1 MSKQNPSS
9 PLRLVRSSDEGFL
22 PFSQVHQLSAE
33 QQAAVT
39 HRGSPLIIT
48 GATGTGKTTVVI
60 EAALSRIAAGQNP
73 DSILIIAYGRERAS
87 EIRDAIVTRSA
98 KTAHE
103 PLARTFHSLAYSI
116 LKMRTAEN
124 VREIILLSGAE
135 QETFIAQ
142 LLAGDIEDGY
152 QQWHADLQR
161 TEQSLGEPLQTQ
173 GFVRELRDLIMRA
186 NERGITPDELELRGK
201 QLGEKYWPGAAQF
214 WKRYLGAMTLQEVL
228 AGDAKVRIDP
238 SEIINTAINY
248 LRSNSELLTELRARF
263 STIIVD
269 EFQESDP
276 AQRNLLHLLAGQD
289 LVIVTDAASAVGRF
303 RGADPE
309 GVGAVLDA
317 YVANGAMKIEL
328 TTNFRG
334 IPAVHAVRLF
344 SESEEGQ
351 YIAYQFK
358 RAHLMGGVAYSQM
371 AVIVRSHGQSAAAIR
386 RAFAQVGIPTAGD
399 VEAIANNA
407 AIAPFLLAAR
417 VATGAQ
423 PLNLDTA
430 EKLLTSEFGGATSVS
445 LRRTRAALLAAR
457 DEASDKR
464 SGTQLILDAI
474 TTGDVA
480 IEDSA
485 ELLRIHELLAA
496 AKKSIAKKSA
506 TIHDLLW
513 AIWNNAVTS
522 ENVKISESWRTA
534 ALKGG
539 SRGAAADRD
548 LDAMI
553 QLFDSAARHIERFPG
568 AKPELFLQEI
578 ENETI
583 VSDLIT
589 SRGVRPDVVE
599 ILTVHS
605 AKGRQWSH
613 VAVAGVQ
620 EGTWPNLKQRS
631 SLLGAERLVERVR
644 HGDELAQTT
653 LDMIAADSLAQDEAR
668 LFHVATT
675 RASESLLVTAVARED
690 LTPSI
695 FFEDFAHSCGASD
708 ATIEIP
714 RPLTAPALV
723 ATLRREVT
731 LSGNTDAAALLK
743 TLSANGIHLAAP
755 SQWLGAVPIT
765 TDAPVIDAG
774 APVPVSPSGAEN
786 FTECGLK
793 WFLEKSGGTDGDS
806 TAQLLGSVIHEFARL
821 KVDEPAITDEQL
833 QHKLL
838 ESWPL
843 IDDSQGWIS
852 HAALARAQKMLE
864 RFSVFHSKSLADN
877 NRSVAG
883 VERSFEITVG
893 RAVIR
898 GNVDRIEVD
907 SDGKHYII
915 DFKTGKKEISG
926 DDAKTNLQLACYQL
940 GVVLDGF
947 AEKLTSTAVSGAQL
961 VYLASKN
968 KSYSTREQ
976 DALVDVEATQTILE
990 EIAVGMGGATFTARK
1005 NDMCKGCKV
1014 KPSCPLYLEGK
1025 AVHQ

>member
-1 MSKQNPSS
+1 MSKNPSA
-9 PLRLVRSSDEGFL
+9 PLRLVRADVGGFT
-22 PFSQVHQLSAE
+22 LSLGEA
-33 QQAAVT
+33 QQAAIA
-39 HRGSPLIIT
+39 HRGSPLILT
-48 GATGTGKTTVVI
+48 GATGTGKTTVLI
-60 EAALSRIAAGQNP
+60 EAALSRITSGQSP
-73 DSILIIAYGRERAS
+73 DSILLLTYGRERAS
-87 EIRDAIVTRSA
+87 EIRDAIVTRSQQ
-98 KTAHE
+98 TAFE

-116 LKMRTAEN
+116 LKMRTADTY
-124 VREIILLSGAE
+124 REIVLLSGAE
-135 QETFIAQ
+135 QETYILD
-142 LLAGDIEDGY
+142 LLRGDIADGY
-152 QQWHADLQR
+152 KQWHPDLHR
-161 TEQSLGEPLQTQ
+161 TEQSLGEPLETQ

-186 NERGITPDELELRGK
+186 NERGITPDQLAERGK
-201 QLGEKYWPGAAQF
+201 QLGEKYWPGAADF
-214 WKRYLGAMTLQEVL
+214 WKRYLGSMVLQEIS

-248 LRSNSELLTELRARF
+248 LQSNPELLAELRKRF
-263 STIIVD
+263 TTIIVD

-276 AQRNLLHLLAGQD
+276 AQRTLLSLLAGTD
-289 LVIVTDAASAVGRF
+289 LIIAADSASAVGRF

-309 GVGAVLDA
+309 GVAAVIDSYISRGAK
-317 YVANGAMKIEL
+317 KIEL
-328 TTNFRG
+328 TTNYRG
-334 IPAVHAVRLF
+334 TPLSQSARLT
-344 SESEEGQ
+344 SESEEAQ
-351 YIAYQFK
+351 YIAYQYK
-358 RAHLMGGVAYSQM
+358 RAHLMQGIPYSQM
-371 AVIVRSHGQSAAAIR
+371 AVIVRSHGQTASAIR
-386 RAFAQVGIPTAGD
+386 RAFAQVGIPCAGD
-399 VEAIANNA
+399 VEALATNA
-407 AIAPFLLAAR
+407 AIAPFLLLAR

-430 EKLLTSEFGGATSVS
+430 EKLLTAEFGGATSVS

-485 ELLRIHELLAA
+485 ELLRIHTLLSL
-496 AKKSIAKKSA
+496 AKKSIAKKNP

-513 AIWNNAVTS
+513 AIWNNAVTNS
-522 ENVKISESWRTA
+522 NEKLADVWRAA
-534 ALKGG
+534 ALRGG

-553 QLFDSAARHIERFPG
+553 QLFDSASRHIERFPG
-568 AKPELFLQEI
+568 SKPDSFLTEIAK
-578 ENETI
+578 ETI
-583 VSDLIT
+583 VTDLIT
-589 SRGVRPDVVE
+589 ARGVRPDVVE

-605 AKGRQWSH
+605 AKGRQWRY

-644 HGDELAQTT
+644 HGDELAQVA
-653 LDMIAADSLAQDEAR
+653 LDMIAASSLAEDEAR

-675 RASESLLVTAVARED
+675 RARESLLVTAITAED
-690 LTPSI
+690 QAPSI
-695 FFEDFAHSCGASD
+695 FFEDFAQSLGTADS
-708 ATIEIP
+708 EVEVP
-714 RPLTAPALV
+714 RPLTATALV
-723 ATLRREVT
+723 ATLRREVN

-743 TLSANGIHLAAP
+743 TLGANGIHLAQP
-755 SQWLGAVPIT
+755 SQWLGSAPIT

-774 APVPVSPSGAEN
+774 SLVPVSPSGAEN

-806 TAQLLGSVIHEFARL
+806 TAQLLGSVIHEFARI
-821 KVDEPAITDEQL
+821 KVEEPGITDEQL
-833 QHKLL
+833 QTKLI

-852 HAALARAQKMLE
+852 HESLARAKKMLE
-864 RFSVFHSKSLADN
+864 RFSIFHTKSLADN
-877 NRSVAG
+877 NRTVAA
-883 VERSFEITVG
+883 VEKSFEITVG
-893 RAVIR
+893 RALIK
-898 GNVDRIEVD
+898 GSVDRIEVD
-907 SDGKHYII
+907 SDGKHFII
-915 DFKTGKKEISG
+915 DFKTGKKEITG
-926 DDAKTNLQLACYQL
+926 EDAKTNLQLACYQL
-940 GVVLDGF
+940 GVILDGF
-947 AEKLTSTAVSGAQL
+947 TEKLTSTQVSGAQL

-976 DALVDVEATQTILE
+976 DALSDVDATKSILE

-1005 NDMCKGCKV
+1005 NDMCKLCKV

>member
-1 MSKQNPSS
+1 MSKQSPSS
-9 PLRLVRSSDEGFL
+9 QLRLVRGSNEGLL
-22 PFSQVHQLSAE
+22 PFTGALTLSAE
-33 QQAAVT
+33 QQTAVA
-39 HRGSPLIIT
+39 HRGTPLIIT
-48 GATGTGKTTVVI
+48 GATGSGKTTTLV
-60 EAALSRIAAGQNP
+60 EAALSRIASGQHP
-73 DSILIIAYGRERAS
+73 DSILLIAYGRERAS

-116 LKMRTAEN
+116 LKMRTADN
-124 VREIILLSGAE
+124 FREIILLSGAE
-135 QETFIAQ
+135 QESFIAQ

-152 QQWHADLQR
+152 QQWHEDLQR
-161 TEQSLGEPLQTQ
+161 TPQSLGEPLKTQ

-186 NERGITPDELELRGK
+186 NERGITPEDLAARGK

-214 WKRYLGAMTLQEVL
+214 WQRYLGAMTLQEAL

-248 LRSNSELLTELRARF
+248 LKANSELLTELRKRF
-263 STIIVD
+263 TTIMVD

-276 AQRNLLHLLAGQD
+276 AQRSLLQLLAGQD
-289 LVIVTDAASAVGRF
+289 LVIVADAASAVGRF

-309 GVGAVLDA
+309 GVAAVVDSYVEHGAK
-317 YVANGAMKIEL
+317 KIEL
-328 TTNFRG
+328 TRNFRG
-334 IPAVHAVRLF
+334 TPATQAVRLL
-344 SESEEGQ
+344 SESEEAQ
-351 YIAYQFK
+351 YIAYEFK
-358 RAHLMGGVAYSQM
+358 RAHLMQGVAYSQM
-371 AVIVRSHGQSAAAIR
+371 AVILRSHGPSASAIR
-386 RAFAQVGIPTAGD
+386 RAFAQVSIPTAGD
-399 VEAIANNA
+399 VEALANNA
-407 AIAPFLLAAR
+407 AIAPFLLLAR

-457 DEASDKR
+457 DEAKDKR

-485 ELLRIHELLAA
+485 ELLRIHHLLVT

-513 AIWNNAVTS
+513 AIWSNAVNS
-522 ENVKISESWRTA
+522 DNEKISESWRTT

-568 AKPELFLQEI
+568 AQPQIFLQEI

-583 VSDLIT
+583 VTDLIT

-605 AKGRQWSH
+605 AKGRQWQY

-620 EGTWPNLKQRS
+620 VGSWPNLKQRS

-644 HGDELAQTT
+644 HGDDLAQIT
-653 LDMIAADSLAQDEAR
+653 LDMIAAASLAEDEAR

-675 RASESLLVTAVARED
+675 RASSSLLVTAVSRED
-690 LTPSI
+690 LTPST
-695 FFEDFAHSCGASD
+695 FFEDFADACGAADS
-708 ATIEIP
+708 TIEIP

-723 ATLRREVT
+723 ATLRREVN
-731 LSGNTDAAALLK
+731 LSGNTEAAALLK
-743 TLSANGIHLAAP
+743 TLSAHGIHLASP
-755 SQWLGAVPIT
+755 SQWLGAAPIT
-765 TDAPVIDAG
+765 SQLPVIDPDAT
-774 APVPVSPSGAEN
+774 VPVSPSGAEN

-821 KVDEPAITDEQL
+821 KVEQPEITDDQL
-833 QHKLL
+833 QTKLL

-852 HAALARAQKMLE
+852 KAALLRAKKMLE
-864 RFSVFHSKSLADN
+864 RFSLFHGKSLTDN

-883 VERSFEITVG
+883 VERSFDITVG
-893 RAVIR
+893 RAHIR

-907 SDGKHYII
+907 SEGKHYII
-915 DFKTGKKEISG
+915 DFKTGKKEITAE
-926 DDAKTNLQLACYQL
+926 DAKSNLQLACYQL
-940 GVVLDGF
+940 GVLLDGF
-947 AEKLTSTAVSGAQL
+947 EEKLTTTSVSGAQL

-976 DALVDVEATQTILE
+976 DALVDVEATKTILE

>member
-1 MSKQNPSS
+1 MSKNPAA
-9 PLRLVRSSDEGFL
+9 PLRLVRADGAGFA
-22 PFSQVHQLSAE
+22 LSLDAA
-33 QQAAVT
+33 QQAAIA
-39 HRGSPLIIT
+39 HRGSPLILT
-48 GATGTGKTTVVI
+48 GATGTGKTTVLI
-60 EAALSRIAAGQNP
+60 EAALSRINAGQSP
-73 DSILIIAYGRERAS
+73 DSILLLTYGRERAS
-87 EIRDAIVTRSA
+87 EMRDAIVTRSA
-98 KTAHE
+98 KTAFE

-116 LKMRTAEN
+116 LKMRTTESF
-124 VREIILLSGAE
+124 REMVLLSGAE
-135 QETFIAQ
+135 QESYISD
-142 LLAGDIEDGY
+142 LLNGDIADGY
-152 QQWHADLQR
+152 RKWHPDLR
-161 TEQSLGEPLQTQ
+161 STDQSLGEPLQTQ

-186 NERGITPDELELRGK
+186 NERGITPEQLADRGK
-201 QLGEKYWPGAAQF
+201 QLGEKYWEGAADF
-214 WKRYLGAMTLQEVL
+214 WNRYLGSMVLQEIS

-248 LRSNSELLTELRARF
+248 LRANPELLAELRQRF
-263 STIIVD
+263 TTIIVD

-276 AQRNLLHLLAGQD
+276 AQRTLLSLLAGND
-289 LVIVTDAASAVGRF
+289 LVIVADSASAVGRF

-309 GVGAVLDA
+309 GIAAVIDSYISAGAT
-317 YVANGAMKIEL
+317 KIEL
-328 TTNFRG
+328 TTNYRG
-334 IPAVHAVRLF
+334 VPSAESARLT
-344 SESEEGQ
+344 SESEEAQ

-358 RAHLMGGVAYSQM
+358 RAHLMQGVPYSQM
-371 AVIVRSHGQSAAAIR
+371 AVIVRSHGQTASAIR
-386 RAFAQVGIPTAGD
+386 RAFSQVGIPTAGD
-399 VEAIANNA
+399 VEALATNA
-407 AIAPFLLAAR
+407 AIAPFLLLAR
-417 VATGAQ
+417 VATGSQ

-474 TTGDVA
+474 LTGDVA

-485 ELLRIHELLAA
+485 ELLRIHTLLSL
-496 AKKSIAKKSA
+496 AKKSIAKKNA

-513 AIWNNAVTS
+513 AIWSNATTS
-522 ENVKISESWRTA
+522 DNEKLADVWRAA

-568 AKPELFLQEI
+568 SKPDSFLTEIAKER
-578 ENETI
+578 I
-583 VSDLIT
+583 VTDLIT
-589 SRGVRPDVVE
+589 ARGVRPDVVE

-605 AKGRQWSH
+605 AKGRQWRN

-644 HGDELAQTT
+644 HGDEIAQRE
-653 LDMIAADSLAQDEAR
+653 LDMIAASSLAQDEAR

-675 RASESLLVTAVARED
+675 RARQSLLVTAISRED
-690 LTPSI
+690 DTPSN
-695 FFEDFAHSCGASD
+695 FFEDFAEALGNSH
-708 ATIEIP
+708 TVQQVP
-714 RPLTAPALV
+714 RPLTASALV
-723 ATLRREVT
+723 ATLRREVN
-731 LSGNTDAAALLK
+731 LSGDKAAASLLK
-743 TLSANGIHLAAP
+743 TLSANGIHLAHT
-755 SQWLGAVPIT
+755 SQWLGSAPIT
-765 TDAPVIDAG
+765 TDAPVIDDG
-774 APVPVSPSGAEN
+774 QLIPVSPSGAEN

-833 QHKLL
+833 QQKLID
-838 ESWPL
+838 SWPL
-843 IDDSQGWIS
+843 IDDSRGWIS
-852 HAALARAQKMLE
+852 EAAFARAKKMLE
-864 RFSVFHSKSLADN
+864 RFSLFHLESLSKN

-883 VERSFEITVG
+883 VEKTFEIKVG
-893 RAVIR
+893 RAFIK

-915 DFKTGKKEISG
+915 DFKTGKNEISG
-926 DDAKTNLQLACYQL
+926 PEAKTNLQLACYQL

-947 AEKLTSTAVSGAQL
+947 KDKLATTQVSGAQL

-976 DALVDVEATQTILE
+976 DALVDVDATKEVLE
-990 EIAVGMGGATFTARK
+990 EIAIGMGSATFTARK
-1005 NDMCKGCKV
+1005 NDMCERCKV

>member
-1 MSKQNPSS
+1 VRADAEGFSLSLSDQQKAAVAHRSS
-9 PLRLVRSSDEGFL
+9 PLIL
-22 PFSQVHQLSAE
+22 
-33 QQAAVT
+33 
-39 HRGSPLIIT
+39 T
-48 GATGTGKTTVVI
+48 GATGTGKTTVLI
-60 EAALSRIAAGQNP
+60 EAALSRIAAGQSP
-73 DSILIIAYGRERAS
+73 DSILLLTYGRERAS
-87 EIRDAIVTRSA
+87 EMRDAIVTRSE
-98 KTAHE
+98 KTAFE

-116 LKMRTAEN
+116 LKMRTGDSYRDI
-124 VREIILLSGAE
+124 VLLSGAE
-135 QETFIAQ
+135 QETFISQ
-142 LLAGDIEDGY
+142 LLDGDIQDGY
-152 QQWHADLQR
+152 KQWHDDLKK
-161 TEQSLGEPLQTQ
+161 TPESLGEPLQTQ

-186 NERGITPDELELRGK
+186 NERGITPDKLAERGH
-201 QLGEKYWPGAAQF
+201 QLGEKYWDGAAQF
-214 WKRYLGAMTLQEVL
+214 WNRYLGAMTLQEVL

-238 SEIINTAINY
+238 SEIINSAINY
-248 LRSNSELLTELRARF
+248 LRANPELLAELRGRF

-276 AQRNLLHLLAGQD
+276 AQRTLLSLLAGAD
-289 LVIVTDAASAVGRF
+289 LVIVADSASAVGRF

-309 GVGAVLDA
+309 GVAAVIDS
-317 YVANGAMKIEL
+317 YVAAGAKEIEL
-328 TTNFRG
+328 TTNYRG
-334 IPAVHAVRLF
+334 APDTQTARLH
-344 SESEEGQ
+344 SESEEAQ
-351 YIAYQFK
+351 FIAYQFK
-358 RAHLMGGVAYSQM
+358 RAHLMQGVPYSQM
-371 AVIVRSHGQSAAAIR
+371 AVIVRSHGQTASAIR
-386 RAFAQVGIPTAGD
+386 RAFAQVSIPTAGD
-399 VEAIANNA
+399 VEALANNA
-407 AIAPFLLAAR
+407 AIAPFLLMAR

-474 TTGDVA
+474 LTGDIA
-480 IEDSA
+480 IEDSS
-485 ELLRIHELLAA
+485 ELMRVHTLLAA

-513 AIWNNAVTS
+513 AIWNNAS
-522 ENVKISESWRTA
+522 NSDNEKIADSWRAA

-539 SRGAAADRD
+539 SRGASADRD

-568 AKPELFLQEI
+568 AKPDLFLNEI
-578 ENETI
+578 ANETI
-583 VSDLIT
+583 VTDLIT
-589 SRGVRPDVVE
+589 ARGVRADVVE

-605 AKGRQWSH
+605 AKGRQWQY

-620 EGTWPNLKQRS
+620 EGAWPNLKQRS

-644 HGDELAQTT
+644 HGDELAQVA
-653 LDMIAADSLAQDEAR
+653 LDMIAASSLAEDEAR
-668 LFHVATT
+668 LFHVAIT
-675 RASESLLVTAVARED
+675 RARQSLLVTAISRED
-690 LTPSI
+690 ETPSI
-695 FFEDFAHSCGASD
+695 FFEDLAESLGTAE
-708 ATIEIP
+708 AEVEVP
-714 RPLTAPALV
+714 RPLTAAALV
-723 ATLRREVT
+723 ATLRREVN
-731 LSGNTDAAALLK
+731 LSGNTGAASLLK
-743 TLSANGIHLAAP
+743 TLSSNGIHLAQP
-755 SQWLGAVPIT
+755 SQWLGSAAIT
-765 TDAPVIDAG
+765 SELPVIDAG
-774 APVPVSPSGAEN
+774 ALVPVSPSGAEN

-821 KVDEPAITDEQL
+821 KVEEAGITDEAL
-833 QHKLL
+833 QSKLID
-838 ESWPL
+838 SWPL

-852 HAALARAQKMLE
+852 HAALARAKKMLE
-864 RFSVFHSKSLADN
+864 RFSLFHSKSLSEN
-877 NRSVAG
+877 NRTVAG
-883 VERSFEITVG
+883 VEKSFEITVG
-893 RAVIR
+893 RALIR

-926 DDAKTNLQLACYQL
+926 DDAQTNLQLACYQL

-947 AEKLTSTAVSGAQL
+947 EEKLKSTDVTGAQL

-976 DALVDVEATQTILE
+976 DPLADVDATKAILE
-990 EIAVGMGGATFTARK
+990 EIAVGMGAATFTARK
-1005 NDMCKGCKV
+1005 NDMCKQCKV

>member
-1 MSKQNPSS
+1 VSKAPAT
-9 PLRLVRSSDEGFL
+9 PLRLVRADVQPTSLALSD
-22 PFSQVHQLSAE
+22 
-33 QQAAVT
+33 QQKAAIA
-39 HRGSPLIIT
+39 HRGSPLILT
-48 GATGTGKTTVVI
+48 GATGAGKTTVLI
-60 EAALSRIAAGQNP
+60 EAALSRIAAGQSP
-73 DSILIIAYGRERAS
+73 DSILLLTYGRQRAS
-87 EIRDAIVTRSA
+87 EMRDAIVTRSE
-98 KTAHE
+98 KTAFE

-116 LKMRTAEN
+116 LKMRTGDN
-124 VREIILLSGAE
+124 YREIVLLSGAE
-135 QETFIAQ
+135 QETFISQ
-142 LLAGDIEDGY
+142 LLDGDIEDGY
-152 QQWHADLQR
+152 KKWHDDLKK

-186 NERGITPDELELRGK
+186 NERGITPDELATRGH
-201 QLGEKYWPGAAQF
+201 QLGEKYWEGAAEF

-238 SEIINTAINY
+238 SEIINSAINY
-248 LRSNSELLTELRARF
+248 LRANPELLTELRARF
-263 STIIVD
+263 TTIIVD

-276 AQRNLLHLLAGQD
+276 AQRTLLSLLAGSD
-289 LVIVTDAASAVGRF
+289 LVLVADSASAVGRF

-309 GVGAVLDA
+309 GVAAVIDSYISAGAK
-317 YVANGAMKIEL
+317 KIEL
-328 TTNFRG
+328 TTNYRG
-334 IPAVHAVRLF
+334 APVVQTARLA
-344 SESEEGQ
+344 SESEEAQ
-351 YIAYQFK
+351 YIAYNFK
-358 RAHLMGGVAYSQM
+358 RAHLMQGVPYSQM
-371 AVIVRSHGQSAAAIR
+371 AVIVRSHGQTASAIR
-386 RAFAQVGIPTAGD
+386 RAFSQVAIPTAGD
-399 VEAIANNA
+399 VEALANNA
-407 AIAPFLLAAR
+407 AIAPFLLLAR

-474 TTGDVA
+474 LTGDIA

-485 ELLRIHELLAA
+485 ELLRVHTLLAA

-513 AIWNNAVTS
+513 AIWNNATNS
-522 ENVKISESWRTA
+522 DNEKIADAWRAA

-568 AKPELFLQEI
+568 AKPDLFLTEI
-578 ENETI
+578 ANETI
-583 VSDLIT
+583 VTDLIT
-589 SRGVRPDVVE
+589 ARGVRPDVVE

-605 AKGRQWSH
+605 AKGRQWRH

-620 EGTWPNLKQRS
+620 EGSWPNLKQRS

-644 HGDELAQTT
+644 HGDELAQVT
-653 LDMIAADSLAQDEAR
+653 LDMIAASSLAEDEAR

-675 RASESLLVTAVARED
+675 RARESLLVTAISRED
-690 LTPSI
+690 ETPSI
-695 FFEDFAHSCGASD
+695 FFEDLAESLGTAAS
-708 ATIEIP
+708 EVEVP
-714 RPLTAPALV
+714 RPLTAAALV
-723 ATLRREVT
+723 ATLRREVNLT
-731 LSGNTDAAALLK
+731 GNNGAASLLK
-743 TLSANGIHLAAP
+743 TLSANGIHLAQT
-755 SQWLGAVPIT
+755 SQWLGSAAIT
-765 TDAPVIDAG
+765 TELPVIDAG
-774 APVPVSPSGAEN
+774 SLVPVSPSGAEN

-821 KVDEPAITDEQL
+821 KVEEPGITDEQL
-833 QHKLL
+833 QSKLID
-838 ESWPL
+838 SWPL

-852 HAALARAQKMLE
+852 KAALTRAKKMLE
-864 RFSVFHSKSLADN
+864 RFSVFHAKSLADN
-877 NRSVAG
+877 DRTVAG
-883 VERSFEITVG
+883 VEKSFEITVG
-893 RAVIR
+893 RALIR

-907 SDGKHYII
+907 SAGKHFII

-926 DDAKTNLQLACYQL
+926 DDAKSNLQLACYQL

-947 AEKLTSTAVSGAQL
+947 EEKLKSTEVLGAQL

-976 DALVDVEATQTILE
+976 DALVDVEATTAILE
-990 EIAVGMGGATFTARK
+990 EIAVGMGAATFTARK
-1005 NDMCKGCKV
+1005 NDMCKQCKV

>member
-1 MSKQNPSS
+1 
-9 PLRLVRSSDEGFL
+9 VRADAEGF
-22 PFSQVHQLSAE
+22 SLSLSD
-33 QQAAVT
+33 QQKAAIS
-39 HRGSPLIIT
+39 HRGSPLILT
-48 GATGTGKTTVVI
+48 GATGTGKTTVLI
-60 EAALSRIAAGQNP
+60 EAALSRIAAGQSP
-73 DSILIIAYGRERAS
+73 DSILLLTYGRERAS
-87 EIRDAIVTRSA
+87 EMRDAIVTRSE
-98 KTAHE
+98 KTAFE

-116 LKMRTAEN
+116 LKMRTGDSYRDI
-124 VREIILLSGAE
+124 VLLSGAE
-135 QETFIAQ
+135 QETFISQ
-142 LLAGDIEDGY
+142 LLDGDIQDGY
-152 QQWHADLQR
+152 KQWHDDLKK
-161 TEQSLGEPLQTQ
+161 TPESLGEPLQTQ

-186 NERGITPDELELRGK
+186 NERGITPDKLAERGH
-201 QLGEKYWPGAAQF
+201 QLGEKYWDGAAQF
-214 WKRYLGAMTLQEVL
+214 WNRYLGAMTLQEVL

-238 SEIINTAINY
+238 SEIINSAINY
-248 LRSNSELLTELRARF
+248 LRANPELLAELRGRF

-276 AQRNLLHLLAGQD
+276 AQRTLLSLLAGAD
-289 LVIVTDAASAVGRF
+289 LVIVADSASAVGRF

-309 GVGAVLDA
+309 GVAAVIDSYLAAGAK
-317 YVANGAMKIEL
+317 KIEL
-328 TTNFRG
+328 TTNYRG
-334 IPAVHAVRLF
+334 APETQTARLH
-344 SESEEGQ
+344 SESEEAQ
-351 YIAYQFK
+351 FIAYQFK
-358 RAHLMGGVAYSQM
+358 RAHLMQAVPYSQM
-371 AVIVRSHGQSAAAIR
+371 AVIVRSHGQTASAIR
-386 RAFAQVGIPTAGD
+386 RAFAQVSIPTAGD
-399 VEAIANNA
+399 VEALANNA
-407 AIAPFLLAAR
+407 AIAPFLLLAR

-457 DEASDKR
+457 DEVSDKR

-474 TTGDVA
+474 LTGDIA
-480 IEDSA
+480 IEDSS
-485 ELLRIHELLAA
+485 ELMRVHTLLAA

-513 AIWNNAVTS
+513 AIWNNATNS
-522 ENVKISESWRTA
+522 DNEKIADSWRAA

-539 SRGAAADRD
+539 SRGASADRD

-568 AKPELFLQEI
+568 AKPDLFLNEI
-578 ENETI
+578 VNETI
-583 VSDLIT
+583 VTDLIT
-589 SRGVRPDVVE
+589 ARGVRTDVVE

-605 AKGRQWSH
+605 AKGRQWRY

-620 EGTWPNLKQRS
+620 EGAWPNLKQRS

-644 HGDELAQTT
+644 HGDELAQVA
-653 LDMIAADSLAQDEAR
+653 LDMIAASSLAEDEAR

-675 RASESLLVTAVARED
+675 RARQSLLVTAISRED
-690 LTPSI
+690 ETPSI
-695 FFEDFAHSCGASD
+695 FFEDLAESLGTAES
-708 ATIEIP
+708 EVEVP
-714 RPLTAPALV
+714 RPLTAAALV
-723 ATLRREVT
+723 ATLRREVN
-731 LSGNTDAAALLK
+731 LSGNTGAASLLK
-743 TLSANGIHLAAP
+743 TLSSNGIHLAQP
-755 SQWLGAVPIT
+755 SQWLGSAAIT
-765 TDAPVIDAG
+765 SELPVIDAG
-774 APVPVSPSGAEN
+774 ALVPVSPSGAEN

-821 KVDEPAITDEQL
+821 KVEEAGITDEAL
-833 QHKLL
+833 QSKLID
-838 ESWPL
+838 SWPL

-852 HAALARAQKMLE
+852 HAALARAKKMLE
-864 RFSVFHSKSLADN
+864 RFSLFHSKSLSEN
-877 NRSVAG
+877 NRTVAG
-883 VERSFEITVG
+883 VEKSFEITVG
-893 RAVIR
+893 RALIR

-926 DDAKTNLQLACYQL
+926 DDAQTNLQLACYQL

-947 AEKLTSTAVSGAQL
+947 EEKLKSTDVTGAQL

-976 DALVDVEATQTILE
+976 DPLLDVDATKAILE
-990 EIAVGMGGATFTARK
+990 EIAVGMGAATFTARK
-1005 NDMCKGCKV
+1005 NDMCKQCKV

>member
-1 MSKQNPSS
+1 MSKNPSTQ
-9 PLRLVRSSDEGFL
+9 LRLVRGAVEGF
-22 PFSQVHQLSAE
+22 SLSLSD
-33 QQAAVT
+33 QQRLCVE

-48 GATGTGKTTVVI
+48 GATGTGKTSVLI
-60 EAALSRIAAGQNP
+60 EAALSRISAGQKP
-73 DSILIIAYGRERAS
+73 DSILILTYGRDRAS
-87 EIRDAIVTRSA
+87 EIRDAIVTRSE
-98 KTAHE
+98 KTAYE

-116 LKMRTAEN
+116 LKMRTSDDY
-124 VREIILLSGAE
+124 REIVLLSGAE
-135 QETFIAQ
+135 QEMYISD
-142 LLAGDIEDGY
+142 LLKGDIQDGY
-152 QQWHADLQR
+152 RSWHTDLHR
-161 TEQSLGEPLQTQ
+161 SPQSLGEPLETQ

-186 NERGITPDELELRGK
+186 NERGITPDQLAERGH
-201 QLGEKYWPGAAQF
+201 QLGEKYWPGAADF
-214 WKRYLGAMTLQEVL
+214 WKRYLGSMTLQEIS

-248 LRSNSELLTELRARF
+248 LRANQDLLTELRKRF
-263 STIIVD
+263 TTIIVD

-276 AQRNLLHLLAGQD
+276 AQRTLLSLLTGSD
-289 LVIVTDAASAVGRF
+289 LIIVADTASAVGRF

-309 GVGAVLDA
+309 GVSAVLDSYLA
-317 YVANGAMKIEL
+317 AGAKKIEL
-328 TTNFRG
+328 TENFRG
-334 IPAVHAVRLF
+334 TPVVSTARLT
-344 SESEEGQ
+344 SESEEAQ

-358 RAHLMGGVAYSQM
+358 RAHLMQGIPYSQM
-371 AVIVRSHGQSAAAIR
+371 AVIVRSHGQTASAIR
-386 RAFAQVGIPTAGD
+386 RAFSQVSIPTAGD
-399 VEAIANNA
+399 IEALANNA
-407 AIAPFLLAAR
+407 AIAPFLLLAR

-423 PLNLDTA
+423 PLNLETA
-430 EKLLTSEFGGATSVS
+430 EKLLTAEFGGATSVS

-457 DEASDKR
+457 DEAQDKR
-464 SGTQLILDAI
+464 SGTQLIIDAI
-474 TTGDVA
+474 LTGDIA

-485 ELLRIHELLAA
+485 ELMRVYALLAA
-496 AKKSIAKKSA
+496 AKKSIAKKTA

-513 AIWNNAVTS
+513 VIWNTAETS
-522 ENVKISESWRTA
+522 DGIKLSDAWRDA
-534 ALKGG
+534 ALRGG
-539 SRGAAADRD
+539 ARGAAADRD

-553 QLFDSAARHIERFPG
+553 QLFDTAARHIERFPG
-568 AKPELFLQEI
+568 AKPNSFLAEI
-578 ENETI
+578 EKETI

-589 SRGVRPDVVE
+589 ARGVRPDVIE

-605 AKGRQWSH
+605 AKGRQWQH

-620 EGTWPNLKQRS
+620 EGAWPNLKQRS

-644 HGDELAQTT
+644 HGDDLAQVA
-653 LDMIAADSLAQDEAR
+653 LDMIAASSLAEDEAR

-675 RASESLLVTAVARED
+675 RARQSLLVTAISRED
-690 LTPSI
+690 ETPSI
-695 FFEDFAHSCGASD
+695 FFEDLAESLH
-708 ATIEIP
+708 ATDSVVEVP
-714 RPLTAPALV
+714 RPLTASALV
-723 ATLRREVT
+723 ATLRREVH
-731 LSGNTDAAALLK
+731 LSSNKDAASLLK
-743 TLSANGIHLAAP
+743 TLSSNGIHVATP
-755 SQWLGAVPIT
+755 SNWLGSAPMT

-774 APVPVSPSGAEN
+774 ALVPVSPSGAEN

-821 KVDEPAITDEQL
+821 KVEEPGITDEQL
-833 QHKLL
+833 QSKLID
-838 ESWPL
+838 SWSL

-852 HAALARAQKMLE
+852 SAALARAKKMLE
-864 RFSVFHSKSLADN
+864 RFSVFHSKSLSDN
-877 NRSVAG
+877 NRTVAG
-883 VERSFEITVG
+883 VEKSFEITVG
-893 RAVIR
+893 RALIR

-947 AEKLTSTAVSGAQL
+947 EEKLKSTEVLGAQL

-976 DALVDVEATQTILE
+976 DPLIDIEATTNILE
-990 EIAVGMGGATFTARK
+990 EIAIGMGAATFTARK
-1005 NDMCKGCKV
+1005 NDMCGKCKV

>member
-1 MSKQNPSS
+1 VSKNPSA
-9 PLRLVRSSDEGFL
+9 PLRLVRADAEGF
-22 PFSQVHQLSAE
+22 SLSLSD
-33 QQAAVT
+33 QQKAAVA
-39 HRGSPLIIT
+39 HRGSPLILK
-48 GATGTGKTTVVI
+48 GATGTGKTTVLI
-60 EAALSRIAAGQNP
+60 EAALSRIAAGQSP
-73 DSILIIAYGRERAS
+73 DSILLLTYGRERAS
-87 EIRDAIVTRSA
+87 EMRDAIVTRSE
-98 KTAHE
+98 KTAFE

-116 LKMRTAEN
+116 LKMRTGDN
-124 VREIILLSGAE
+124 YREIVLLSGAE
-135 QETFIAQ
+135 QETFISQ
-142 LLAGDIEDGY
+142 LLDGDIEDGY
-152 QQWHADLQR
+152 KQWHDDLKK
-161 TEQSLGEPLQTQ
+161 TPESLGQPLQTQ

-186 NERGITPDELELRGK
+186 NERGITPDALAERGH
-201 QLGEKYWPGAAQF
+201 QLGEKYWPGAADF

-238 SEIINTAINY
+238 SEIINSAINY
-248 LRSNSELLTELRARF
+248 LRANPELLAELRGRF

-276 AQRNLLHLLAGQD
+276 AQRTLLSLLAGSD
-289 LVIVTDAASAVGRF
+289 LVIVADSASAVGRF

-309 GVGAVLDA
+309 GIAAVIDS
-317 YVANGAMKIEL
+317 YVAAGAKEIVLLE
-328 TTNFRG
+328 NFRG
-334 IPAVHAVRLF
+334 TPTAQTARLH
-344 SESEEGQ
+344 SESEEAQ
-351 YIAYQFK
+351 YIAYLFK
-358 RAHLMGGVAYSQM
+358 RAHLMQGVPYSQM
-371 AVIVRSHGQSAAAIR
+371 AVIVRSHGQTASDIR
-386 RAFAQVGIPTAGD
+386 RAFAQVSIPTAGD
-399 VEAIANNA
+399 VEALAHNA
-407 AIAPFLLAAR
+407 AIAPFLLLAR

-423 PLNLDTA
+423 SLNLDTA

-445 LRRTRAALLAAR
+445 LRRTRAALLATR

-474 TTGDVA
+474 LTGDIA

-485 ELLRIHELLAA
+485 ELMRIHNLLSL

-513 AIWNNAVTS
+513 AIWSNATNGDN
-522 ENVKISESWRTA
+522 EKIADAWRAA

-539 SRGAAADRD
+539 SRGATADRD

-553 QLFDSAARHIERFPG
+553 QLFDTAARHIERFPG
-568 AKPELFLQEI
+568 AKPDLFLTEI
-578 ENETI
+578 SNETI

-589 SRGVRPDVVE
+589 AKGVRPDVVE

-605 AKGRQWSH
+605 AKGRQWQY

-620 EGTWPNLKQRS
+620 EGAWPNLKQRS

-644 HGDELAQTT
+644 HGDELAQVT
-653 LDMIAADSLAQDEAR
+653 LDMIAASSLAEDEAR

-675 RASESLLVTAVARED
+675 RARQSLLVTAISRED
-690 LTPSI
+690 ETPSI
-695 FFEDFAHSCGASD
+695 FFEDLAETLGTAAS
-708 ATIEIP
+708 EVEVP
-714 RPLTAPALV
+714 RPLTASALV
-723 ATLRREVT
+723 ATLRREVN
-731 LSGNTDAAALLK
+731 LSGNSGAASLLK
-743 TLSANGIHLAAP
+743 TLSANGIHLAQP
-755 SQWLGAVPIT
+755 SQWLGSASIT
-765 TDAPVIDAG
+765 SELPVIDEG
-774 APVPVSPSGAEN
+774 ALVPVSPSGAEN

-821 KVDEPAITDEQL
+821 KVDEPGITDEAL
-833 QHKLL
+833 QSKLID
-838 ESWPL
+838 SWPL

-852 HAALARAQKMLE
+852 HAALARAKKMLE
-864 RFSVFHSKSLADN
+864 RFSLFHTKSLADN
-877 NRSVAG
+877 NRTVAG
-883 VERSFEITVG
+883 VEKSFEITVG
-893 RAVIR
+893 RALIR

-915 DFKTGKKEISG
+915 DFKTGKKEITG
-926 DDAKTNLQLACYQL
+926 DKAKTNLQLACYQL

-947 AEKLTSTAVSGAQL
+947 EEKLESTDVTGAQL

-976 DALVDVEATQTILE
+976 GALLDVEATTAILE

-1005 NDMCKGCKV
+1005 NDMCKQCKV

>member
-1 MSKQNPSS
+1 MSKQSPSS

-22 PFSQVHQLSAE
+22 PFTKAHQLSTE
-33 QQAAVT
+33 QQAAIA

-48 GATGTGKTTVVI
+48 GATGTGKTTVLI
-60 EAALSRIAAGQNP
+60 EAALARIAAGQSP
-73 DSILIIAYGRERAS
+73 DSILLIAYGRERAS

-98 KTAHE
+98 KTAYE

-116 LKMRTAEN
+116 LKMRTQEN
-124 VREIILLSGAE
+124 FREIILLSGAE
-135 QETFIAQ
+135 QENFIAQ

-152 QQWHADLQR
+152 QQWHEDLQR
-161 TEQSLGEPLQTQ
+161 TAQSLGEPLQTE

-186 NERGITPDELELRGK
+186 NERGITPEELAARGK

-214 WKRYLGAMTLQEVL
+214 WNRYLGAMTLQEVL

-238 SEIINTAINY
+238 SEIINSAINHLRNNPELLAE
-248 LRSNSELLTELRARF
+248 LRSRF
-263 STIIVD
+263 TSIMVD

-276 AQRNLLHLLAGQD
+276 AQRNLLQLLAGQD
-289 LVIVTDAASAVGRF
+289 LVIVADSASAVGRF

-309 GVGAVLDA
+309 GVAAVVDSYCA
-317 YVANGAMKIEL
+317 QGGKKIEL
-328 TTNFRG
+328 TKNFRG
-334 IPAVHAVRLF
+334 TPIAQAVRLH
-344 SESEEGQ
+344 SESEEAQ

-358 RAHLMGGVAYSQM
+358 RAHLMQGVAYSKM
-371 AVIVRSHGQSAAAIR
+371 AVILRSQGQSASAIR
-386 RAFAQVGIPTAGD
+386 RAFAQVSIPTAGD
-399 VEAIANNA
+399 VEALANNA
-407 AIAPFLLAAR
+407 AIAPFLLLAR
-417 VATGAQ
+417 VATGLQ

-457 DEASDKR
+457 DEVSDTR

-474 TTGDVA
+474 TAGDIA

-485 ELLRIHELLAA
+485 ELLRIHHLLTA
-496 AKKSIAKKSA
+496 AKKAIAKKKA

-513 AIWNNAVTS
+513 AIWSGAVNS
-522 ENVKISESWRTA
+522 DNEKISETWRTA

-553 QLFDSAARHIERFPG
+553 QLFDTAARHIERFPG
-568 AKPELFLQEI
+568 AKPEIFLNEI
-578 ENETI
+578 EKESI
-583 VSDLIT
+583 VTDLIT

-605 AKGRQWSH
+605 AKGRQWEL

-620 EGTWPNLKQRS
+620 EGSWPNLKQRS

-644 HGDELAQTT
+644 HGDELAQIT
-653 LDMIAADSLAQDEAR
+653 LDMIAAASLAEDEAR
-668 LFHVATT
+668 LFHVATS

-695 FFEDFAHSCGASD
+695 FFEDFAEACGASD
-708 ATIEIP
+708 AAIEIP

-723 ATLRREVT
+723 ATLRRELN

-743 TLSANGIHLAAP
+743 SLSAHGIHLAEP
-755 SQWLGAVPIT
+755 SEWLGAAPIT
-765 TDAPVIDAG
+765 TDAPVIA
-774 APVPVSPSGAEN
+774 ANSLVPVSPSGAGSFN
-786 FTECGLK
+786 ECGLK
-793 WFLEKSGGTDGDS
+793 WFLEKNGGTDGDS

-821 KVDEPAITDEQL
+821 KVEEPTITDDQL
-833 QHKLL
+833 QRKLL
-838 ESWPL
+838 EAWPL

-852 HAALARAQKMLE
+852 HAALARAQKMLD
-864 RFSVFHSKSLADN
+864 RFAIFHSKSLADN

-883 VERSFEITVG
+883 VEKSFEITAG
-893 RAVIR
+893 RALIR

-907 SDGKHYII
+907 SEGKHYII

-926 DDAKTNLQLACYQL
+926 EDAKTNLQLACYQL
-940 GVVLDGF
+940 GVVLNGF
-947 AEKLTSTAVSGAQL
+947 KEKLKSTEVSGAQL

-976 DALVDVEATQTILE
+976 DALTDVEATQAILE